1 MTDLVWTSF
10 WKDVSNEST
19 VQVASWK
26 VFWVAPAVL
35 GVVLEATWKPF
46 WRCLKHLEFSKFKI
60 GVTDLL
66 WRSVL
71 KDVSNEITVQ
81 VGSKEALGRVEDPL
95 IPRRVS
101 LDGEDQE
108 G

>member
-10 WKDVSNEST
+10 WKDVSNESI
-19 VQVASWK
+19 VQESSWR
-26 VFWVAPAVL
+26 VFWLALAVL

-71 KDVSNEITVQ
+71 KDVCNEIIVQ
-81 VGSKEALGRVEDPL
+81 VGAKEAQGRVDHPTL
-95 IPRRVS
+95 PP
-101 LDGEDQE
+101 
-108 G
+108 

>member
-1 MTDLVWTSF
+1 M
-10 WKDVSNEST
+10 E
-19 VQVASWK
+19 
-26 VFWVAPAVL
+26 AVL
-35 GVVLEATWKPF
+35 EGIASILRFRSSRFGW
-46 WRCLKHLEFSKFKI
+46 CLKHLEFSKIKI

>member
-1 MTDLVWTSF
+1 MF
-10 WKDVSNEST
+10 W
-19 VQVASWK
+19 A
-26 VFWVAPAVL
+26 APAVL
-35 GVVLEATWKPF
+35 GVVWEATWKPF
-46 WRCLKHLEFSKFKI
+46 WRCFKHLEFSKFKI

-81 VGSKEALGRVEDPL
+81 VGSKEALCRVYP
-95 IPRRVS
+95 PPRVS
-101 LDGEDQE
+101 LGGEDQE